1 MNSSIDNN
9 DKELANNES
18 GHRDEFTELKFLET
32 LIDKLIRRLDEDS
45 YKPRVQD
52 ALKAIQLKQKVAKTS
67 EGEKAFWDM
76 IEEGRQEELP
86 KMYPEENNL
95 ESQIKAAIFSLRFE
109 VKNGILPVKAI
120 TDAYNL
126 GKSEETRLS
135 YPRIGRL
142 LNNMGFAKAKTSNG
156 SSAIFWN
163 DNLLSPKVH
172 YLDEKIKKESPETPE
187 TPETPAG

>member
-1 MNSSIDNN
+1 MNSSIDND
-9 DKELANNES
+9 DKELADPE
-18 GHRDEFTELKFLET
+18 GGRRDEFTELKFLET
-32 LIDKLIRRLDEDS
+32 LIDKLIKRLDEDS

-67 EGEKAFWDM
+67 GEKSFWDT
-76 IEEGRQEELP
+76 IEEVRQEELP

-109 VKNGILPVKAI
+109 VKNGTLPVKAI

-126 GKSEETRLS
+126 GKSEETRLTYS
-135 YPRIGRL
+135 RIGRL
-142 LNNMGFAKAKTSNG
+142 LNQMGFIKARTSNG

-172 YLDEKIKKESPETPE
+172 NLDKKIEKQSPETSEAPE
-187 TPETPAG
+187 TQAG